1 MSELKT
7 AVEVAQALER
17 GELVEK
23 ISKDVGGTPT
33 LLEYDRWIWHPENWA
48 YRVRP
53 NRLEFLVNVQP
64 DNTVSVFHTKE
75 SAKKFDNG
83 NLSRVAVHMREV
95 TND

>member
-1 MSELKT
+1 VSELKT

-17 GELVEK
+17 GEVVECHY
-23 ISKDVGGTPT
+23 IGARD
-33 LLEYDRWIWHPENWA
+33 IWAKVNPSNWLWKPDWYT
-48 YRVRP
+48 YRIKP
-53 NRLEFLVNVQP
+53 KPLEFWVNAHP